1 MKNQYWVLLI
11 QGIIGVIF
19 GVILILWPV
28 KTLLTATWIIGAF
41 LLISSVA
48 AILYSFL
55 GSKKSKKET
64 SHILLLQG
72 ILALV
77 FGIILIGY
85 PETVLKFLV
94 LIFAIWSI
102 ASGIIQ
108 VFRGLFGGGESA
120 ELIRIHIFSGLFA
133 ILIGVLLFV
142 FPIGTISFVQILIGL
157 AILVNGIST
166 LVYTFKLKS

>member
-1 MKNQYWVLLI
+1 MKNHYWILLI
-11 QGIIGVIF
+11 QGIIAIVF

-28 KTLLTATWIIGAF
+28 KTLLAATWIIGAF
-41 LLISSVA
+41 LLLTSVA

-64 SHILLLQG
+64 SHIILIQG

-77 FGIILIGY
+77 FGIVLIAN

-120 ELIRIHIFSGLFA
+120 EAIRIHIFSGLFS
-133 ILIGVLLFV
+133 IFVGVLLFV
-142 FPIGTISFVQILIGL
+142 FPIGTITFVQILIGL

-166 LVYTFKLKS
+166 VIYTYKLK